1 MIVGHLQR
9 KAVFRVLA
17 DDERQ
22 ADGES
27 GSLNFDEQPNF
38 LFQRHVISI
47 GTPPAETS
55 PTYPLPTILAAATK
69 GLKWPRE

>member
-9 KAVFRVLA
+9 KAVFSILA

-38 LFQRHVISI
+38 LFQRHAISI

-55 PTYPLPTILAAATK
+55 PTYPLPIILAAATK
-69 GLKWPRE
+69 GLRWPPE

>member
-27 GSLNFDEQPNF
+27 GSLNFDEQPYF
-38 LFQRHVISI
+38 LFQRHAISI

-55 PTYPLPTILAAATK
+55 PTYPRQLFWL
-69 GLKWPRE
+69 R